1 MAATLTMVKSAL
13 TRSEFNEVGEETRRE
28 ETNAVEES
36 IEEAADRMFNPLI
49 YGTSPSVN
57 IPFIPGTSS
66 RRKATGSG
74 GGVFPAFEFQKELSG
89 EHQVFLSSAIN
100 PVEFTL
106 QLVSKEGQLERMQDE
121 LNDMELSMSS
131 RKIRY
136 NLLQIRFLLF
146 QHFQSLVLS
155 KKGRECVARYLDDGR
170 MYRAKVT
177 EVTNK
182 GVEVE
187 LVDYGNI
194 QLCNE
199 QDIREL
205 PQRYRDQPYG
215 FRCCLA
221 GIRAYRAWTDDE
233 ITEFCSVDGSFVHQ
247 ATFLKTVDGVSQ
259 IR

>member
-1 MAATLTMVKSAL
+1 MVKSAL
-13 TRSEFNEVGEETRRE
+13 TRSEFNEVGEKTRRE

-36 IEEAADRMFNPLI
+36 IEEAADRMLNPLI

-74 GGVFPAFEFQKELSG
+74 DGVFPAFEFQKELSG

-100 PVEFTL
+100 PVEFNL
-106 QLVSKEGQLERMQDE
+106 QLVSKESQLERMQDE

-136 NLLQIRFLLF
+136 NLRQICFLLF

-187 LVDYGNI
+187 LATTGTSSFATNRISGNCHKGI
-194 QLCNE
+194 GISHMVSAAAWLE
-199 QDIREL
+199 SRHHVRGLMTKL
-205 PQRYRDQPYG
+205 PSSAPSMDLLFTKPR
-215 FRCCLA
+215 
-221 GIRAYRAWTDDE
+221 
-233 ITEFCSVDGSFVHQ
+233 S
-247 ATFLKTVDGVSQ
+247 
-259 IR
+259 